1 MRTESHT
8 RLDDDRKLRA
18 CFQHVQSLVRTVP
31 QLVGIGRIGLRLA
44 EAQTDRRRV
53 SIGGLTNAVAADR
66 ALNSNELSN
75 AITSNA
81 RVVSN
86 FAHLQLNDGVEAPC
100 SRSAPDSSAECS
112 LDSD

>member
-66 ALNSNELSN
+66 ALNSNG
-75 AITSNA
+75 A
-81 RVVSN
+81 
-86 FAHLQLNDGVEAPC
+86 
-100 SRSAPDSSAECS
+100 
-112 LDSD
+112 